1 MGLHCQRCLGLL
13 FTKVDKPA
21 LSLSLTA
28 ALIACSYTD
37 NNGPLERSLE
47 MID

>member
-21 LSLSLTA
+21 VCISLTA
-28 ALIACSYTD
+28 ALIACSSTD
-37 NNGPLERSLE
+37 NNGPLGRSLE
-47 MID
+47 M